1 MSPQNRSLLSALFL
15 GAWLA
20 AVSAAPPLTRIPID
34 VFFGNPEIS
43 QLRFSP
49 DGRYLGALVPV
60 EHRMN
65 LVVMDLENKKQQ
77 LVTKLTDEGIQSFQ
91 WANNDRLLFVRDEG
105 GKEQSGLYAVSRQ
118 GGVVDRLAYNGDQAG
133 TARINQNF
141 GGLIRRIK
149 TDPNKYFVAVYEKFR
164 DRPDVGIMDVRSGA
178 ISVVTPN
185 PGMVTSWVLDR
196 ENVVRVG
203 IAQDDAKI
211 TILYRDREGAA
222 WETIATFTEGE
233 PNWMPLAFDGDNRT
247 LFVSSDVGRAT
258 RAIYKYDTVTRTIGG
273 VVAEDS
279 TYDIDAGLVWSEAL
293 QANVGVRYEA
303 EREKTIYWNNEFSK
317 RQAIIDRSLPGYSN
331 VQIEA
336 SDDGTRILVYSRS
349 DQEPGVY
356 FVYDEKQK
364 RLEQLA
370 VVKPKVDPDLM
381 AKMKPITYTARD
393 GLQIHGYLTLPNGLE
408 PKNLPLVVNPHG
420 GPYGPR
426 DTWGFRSEVQF
437 LASRGF
443 AVLQMNFRGS
453 GGYGRV
459 FEQAGYKKWGLEMQD
474 DITDGVRWA
483 ISEGVADPKRVVIEG
498 ASYGGYAA
506 MAGVAFTP
514 ELYCAAVNYVGVTD
528 LVSQWRKFI
537 DAPREGKRWVDT
549 RIGDLGDHTVMER
562 LEKTSPSRFA
572 DRIRV
577 PVLMA
582 YGRNDP
588 RVNIEQ
594 GYAMEAA
601 LKRASIPHKMIIKEN
616 EGHGFRDEGK
626 SIGWYQEI
634 EAFLDVHVP
643 GINKGSVKMEP
654 FKVLEL
660 PAKSD

>member
-1 MSPQNRSLLSALFL
+1 MSPQNRPLLSALFL
-15 GAWLA
+15 GAWVA

-60 EHRMN
+60 AHRMN

-105 GKEQSGLYAVSRQ
+105 GKEQRGLYAVSRQ

-141 GGLIRRIK
+141 GDLIRRIK

-196 ENVVRVG
+196 KNVVRVG

-211 TILYRDREGAA
+211 TILYRDKEGAA

-453 GGYGRV
+453 GGYGRA

-601 LKRASIPHKMIIKEN
+601 LKRAGIPHKMIIKEN

-654 FKVLEL
+654 FKVIEM